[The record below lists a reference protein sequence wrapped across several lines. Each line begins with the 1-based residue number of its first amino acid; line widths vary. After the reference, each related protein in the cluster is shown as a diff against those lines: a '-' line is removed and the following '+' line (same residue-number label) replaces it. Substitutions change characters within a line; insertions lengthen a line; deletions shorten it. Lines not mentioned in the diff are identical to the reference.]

1 MAIVAT
7 RAGGAAFAL
16 ACQTYGVDTP
26 QCPLA
31 DLQAWAT
38 LSATRYPTAY
48 AETFAPLLAS
58 YVPRLALT
66 TPATIAEPGE
76 QYRREAFASAA
87 KQWISAIQSKIP
99 RASARIHL

>member
-1 MAIVAT
+1 VAIVAT

-16 ACQTYGVDTP
+16 ACQTYGVDTV

-58 YVPRLALT
+58 YVPRLTSPTAVV
-66 TPATIAEPGE
+66 PAEPGE
-76 QYRREAFASAA
+76 KYQADAFRAA
-87 KQWISAIQSKIP
+87 ARQWLSSVRSMTP
-99 RASARIHL
+99 RAARRLYL